1 MLGLQPPQDFAIQ
14 RLKREIDM
22 DMLIATVF
30 QHQLFI
36 DEHTRKQSFCR
47 SKRHKAKTQAICTTD
62 PQLYTTKKKISAMNE
77 EDEQEKMCFCNP
89 DEERKWSRTNCKL
102 KC

>member
-1 MLGLQPPQDFAIQ
+1 MLGLQPPQDFAIE

-36 DEHTRKQSFCR
+36 DEHTRTELLPK
-47 SKRHKAKTQAICTTD
+47 
-62 PQLYTTKKKISAMNE
+62 
-77 EDEQEKMCFCNP
+77 
-89 DEERKWSRTNCKL
+89 
-102 KC
+102 